1 MTKQTYQ
8 LRNEQILS
16 NAINH
21 LRNTPLNPDKPYFVT
36 IQEATRSLSQNAT
49 RSLSQNAK
57 LWCCLTDISEQVV
70 WYGQK
75 LSTHDWKNILTAG
88 LKGQRSAPGI
98 NGGFVVLGQS
108 TSRMTVAEMSELIEM
123 MSAFGTE
130 QGVRWSDESRQAL
143 EWARRFGETKR
154 AA

>member
-1 MTKQTYQ
+1 MSKQTYQ
-8 LRNEQILS
+8 LRNQQILS

-36 IQEATRSLSQNAT
+36 IQEATRSLSQNA
-49 RSLSQNAK
+49 K
-57 LWCCLTDISEQVV
+57 LWACLSDISEQVV

-75 LSTHDWKNILTAG
+75 LNTEDWKHMLTAS

-108 TSRMTVAEMSELIEM
+108 TSRMTVGEMSELIEL

-130 QGVRWSDESRQAL
+130 HGVRWSDESRLAI
-143 EWARRFGETKR
+143 EWSARYGDNKR

>member
-36 IQEATRSLSQNAT
+36 IQEATRSLSQNA
-49 RSLSQNAK
+49 K

-75 LSTHDWKNILTAG
+75 LSTDDWKNILTAS

-108 TSRMTVAEMSELIEM
+108 TSRMTVGEMSELIEM

-130 QGVRWSDESRQAL
+130 KGVRWSDESRQAL
-143 EWARRFGETKR
+143 EWSRRFGETKR

>member
-1 MTKQTYQ
+1 MDKQTYQ

-36 IQEATRSLSQNAT
+36 IQEATRSLSQNA
-49 RSLSQNAK
+49 K

-75 LSTHDWKNILTAG
+75 LSTDDWKNILTAG

-108 TSRMTVAEMSELIEM
+108 TSRMTVGEMSELIEM

>member
-1 MTKQTYQ
+1 MNKITFVLIDQ
-8 LRNEQILS
+8 LRRS
-16 NAINH
+16 NCLERIKQLPTDLNH
-21 LRNTPLNPDKPYFVT
+21 PLVVT
-36 IQEATRSLSQNAT
+36 IQEQT

-57 LWCCLTDISEQVV
+57 LWACLNDISEHVV

-75 LSTHDWKNILTAG
+75 LSTEDWKNILTAG

-98 NGGFVVLGQS
+98 NGGFVILGQS
-108 TSRMTVAEMSELIEM
+108 TSRMTVGEMSELIEL

-130 QGVRWSDESRQAL
+130 QGVSWSDESRQAM
-143 EWARRFGETKR
+143 EWAKRFGDSKR

>member
-1 MTKQTYQ
+1 MNKLTFVLIDQ
-8 LRNEQILS
+8 LRLNNCLERIKQLPTDL
-16 NAINH
+16 NH
-21 LRNTPLNPDKPYFVT
+21 PLVVT
-36 IQEATRSLSQNAT
+36 IQEQT

-57 LWCCLTDISEQVV
+57 LWACLNDISEHVV
-70 WYGQK
+70 WHSQK
-75 LSTHDWKNILTAG
+75 LSSEDWKHILTAA

-98 NGGFVVLGQS
+98 NGGFAVLGQS
-108 TSRMTVAEMSELIEM
+108 TSRMTVGEMSELIEM